1 MVSFMKKTSKRQ
13 TCHKKYKIRKKVRE
27 HNKKLAKAL
36 KNPSKKKKE
45 SGAVPNMAPFKEEL
59 LLEAVKQK
67 QQKDEDKL
75 IKKKIKTPKIITPK
89 PKPAETNA
97 PVRTVGA
104 QAITAE
110 AVIAKSDVLLYVV
123 DIRSVEECR
132 DLELEEKLKES
143 KKPFIFVLNRIDGVT
158 TAIVK
163 KWYSYLSTISHTHIM
178 KSTQVLLSDC
188 EQILPTLKQIVARF
202 YGGKQLVTELRS
214 RFSKDMEN
222 EARIGVIGA
231 KGVGKSSVVSTIL
244 KSCGRTKAKQS
255 SETKLGDKMK
265 LITTPGLIQDAPQ
278 NGILGMLLDVTR
290 YMNVAPTVVIN
301 LSQYF
306 TPEQAML
313 YFSLS
318 EYSDQDQ
325 LLTMLA
331 TRYNMMY
338 NKEPDEQAV
347 CRFIVKQLRDGK
359 IRFCVQAPSAVQL
372 ELPEELQAGLE
383 QYTYNGEMLQLA
395 GTELSL
401 EGILERAPKIK
412 NKGGDSDEE
421 EMEGEDDE
429 EKQWEDASGSEEE
442 MGE

>member
-1 MVSFMKKTSKRQ
+1 MVNAFKNKTSKRM

-27 HNKKLAKAL
+27 HNKKLAKNL
-36 KNPSKKKKE
+36 KNTFGQKKKQ

-75 IKKKIKTPKIITPK
+75 IKKKTKTPKIITPK
-89 PKPAETNA
+89 PKPTETNA
-97 PVRTVGA
+97 PVRAVGA
-104 QAITAE
+104 QALSAE
-110 AVIAKSDVLLYVV
+110 AVIAKSDILLYVV
-123 DIRSVEECR
+123 DIRSVGECR
-132 DLELEEKLKES
+132 DLDLEAKLKES
-143 KKPFIFVLNRIDGVT
+143 EKPFIFILNRIDGVT
-158 TAIVK
+158 PAVVK

-202 YGGKQLVTELRS
+202 FGGKQLVAELRS
-214 RFSKDMEN
+214 RFSKTAEN

-231 KGVGKSSVVSTIL
+231 KGVGKSSVISTIL

-278 NGILGMLLDVTR
+278 NGILGMLLDITR

-301 LSQYF
+301 LSQFF
-306 TPEQAML
+306 TPEQAMV

-318 EYSDQDQ
+318 EYKQQDQ

-331 TRYNMMY
+331 NRYNMMY

-347 CRFIVKQLRDGK
+347 CRFILKQLRDGK
-359 IRFCVQAPSAVQL
+359 IKFCVQAPQAVQL
-372 ELPEELQAGLE
+372 EIPEELKSGLE
-383 QYTYNGEMLQLA
+383 QYTFSGDMLHLS
-395 GTELSL
+395 GTDLSL
-401 EGILERAPKIK
+401 EL
-412 NKGGDSDEE
+412 
-421 EMEGEDDE
+421 
-429 EKQWEDASGSEEE
+429 
-442 MGE
+442 

>member
-1 MVSFMKKTSKRQ
+1 MVNAFKNKTSKRM

-27 HNKKLAKAL
+27 HNKKLAKNL
-36 KNPSKKKKE
+36 KNTFGQKKKQ

-75 IKKKIKTPKIITPK
+75 IKKKTKTPKIITPK
-89 PKPAETNA
+89 PKPTETNA
-97 PVRTVGA
+97 PVRAVGA
-104 QAITAE
+104 QALSAE
-110 AVIAKSDVLLYVV
+110 AVIAKSDILLYVV
-123 DIRSVEECR
+123 DIRSVGECR
-132 DLELEEKLKES
+132 DLDLEAKLKES
-143 KKPFIFVLNRIDGVT
+143 EKPFIFILNRIDGVT
-158 TAIVK
+158 PAVVK

-202 YGGKQLVTELRS
+202 FGGKQLVAELRS
-214 RFSKDMEN
+214 RFSKTAEN

-231 KGVGKSSVVSTIL
+231 KGVGKSSVISTIL

-278 NGILGMLLDVTR
+278 NGILGMLLDITR

-301 LSQYF
+301 LSQFF
-306 TPEQAML
+306 TPEQAMV

-318 EYSDQDQ
+318 EYKRQDQ

-331 TRYNMMY
+331 NRYNMMY

-347 CRFIVKQLRDGK
+347 CRFILKQLRDGK
-359 IRFCVQAPSAVQL
+359 IKFCVQAPQAVQL
-372 ELPEELQAGLE
+372 EIPEELKSGLE
-383 QYTYNGEMLQLA
+383 QYTFSGDMLHLS
-395 GTELSL
+395 GTDLSL
-401 EGILERAPKIK
+401 EGVLDRPK
-412 NKGGDSDEE
+412 KGEAESDGE
-421 EMEGEDDE
+421 EMEGEEDDE
-429 EKQWEDASGSEEE
+429 EKWEDASGSEEE
-442 MGE
+442 MAE

>member
-1 MVSFMKKTSKRQ
+1 MVNAFKNKTSKRM

-27 HNKKLAKAL
+27 HNKKLAKNL
-36 KNPSKKKKE
+36 KNTFGQKKKQ

-75 IKKKIKTPKIITPK
+75 IKKKTKTPKIITPK
-89 PKPAETNA
+89 PKPTETNA
-97 PVRTVGA
+97 PVRAVGA
-104 QAITAE
+104 QALSAE
-110 AVIAKSDVLLYVV
+110 AVIAKSDILLYVV
-123 DIRSVEECR
+123 DIRSVGECR
-132 DLELEEKLKES
+132 DLDLEAKLKES
-143 KKPFIFVLNRIDGVT
+143 EKPFIFILNRIDGVT
-158 TAIVK
+158 PAVVK

-202 YGGKQLVTELRS
+202 FGGKQLVAELRS
-214 RFSKDMEN
+214 RFSKTAEN

-231 KGVGKSSVVSTIL
+231 KGVGKSSVISTIL

-278 NGILGMLLDVTR
+278 NGILGMLLDITR

-301 LSQYF
+301 LSQFF
-306 TPEQAML
+306 TPEQAMV

-318 EYSDQDQ
+318 EYKQQDQ

-331 TRYNMMY
+331 NRYNMMY

-347 CRFIVKQLRDGK
+347 CRFILKQLRDGK
-359 IRFCVQAPSAVQL
+359 IKFCVQAPQAVQL
-372 ELPEELQAGLE
+372 EIPEELKSGLE
-383 QYTYNGEMLQLA
+383 QYTFSGDMLHLS
-395 GTELSL
+395 GTDLSL
-401 EGILERAPKIK
+401 EGVLDRPK
-412 NKGGDSDEE
+412 KGEAESDGE
-421 EMEGEDDE
+421 EMEGEEDDE
-429 EKQWEDASGSEEE
+429 EKWEDASGSEEDMAE
-442 MGE
+442 

>member
-1 MVSFMKKTSKRQ
+1 MVNAFKNKTSKRM

-27 HNKKLAKAL
+27 HNKKLAKNL
-36 KNPSKKKKE
+36 KNTFGQKKKQ

-75 IKKKIKTPKIITPK
+75 IKKKTKTPKIITPK
-89 PKPAETNA
+89 PKPTETNA
-97 PVRTVGA
+97 PVRAVGA
-104 QAITAE
+104 QALSAE
-110 AVIAKSDVLLYVV
+110 AVIAKSDILLYVV
-123 DIRSVEECR
+123 DIRSVGECR
-132 DLELEEKLKES
+132 DLDLEAKLKES
-143 KKPFIFVLNRIDGVT
+143 EKPFIFILNRIDGVT
-158 TAIVK
+158 PAVVK

-202 YGGKQLVTELRS
+202 FGGKQLVAELRS
-214 RFSKDMEN
+214 RFSKTAEN

-231 KGVGKSSVVSTIL
+231 KGVGKSSVISTIL

-278 NGILGMLLDVTR
+278 NGILGMLLDITR

-301 LSQYF
+301 LSQFF
-306 TPEQAML
+306 TPEQAMV

-318 EYSDQDQ
+318 EYKQQDQ

-331 TRYNMMY
+331 NRYNMMY

-347 CRFIVKQLRDGK
+347 CRFILKQLRDGK
-359 IRFCVQAPSAVQL
+359 IKFCVQAPQAVQL
-372 ELPEELQAGLE
+372 EIPEELKSGLE
-383 QYTYNGEMLQLA
+383 QYTFSGDMLHLS
-395 GTELSL
+395 GTDLSL
-401 EGILERAPKIK
+401 EGVLDRPK
-412 NKGGDSDEE
+412 KGEAESDGE
-421 EMEGEDDE
+421 EMEGEEDDE
-429 EKQWEDASGSEEE
+429 EKWEDASGSEEE
-442 MGE
+442 MAE